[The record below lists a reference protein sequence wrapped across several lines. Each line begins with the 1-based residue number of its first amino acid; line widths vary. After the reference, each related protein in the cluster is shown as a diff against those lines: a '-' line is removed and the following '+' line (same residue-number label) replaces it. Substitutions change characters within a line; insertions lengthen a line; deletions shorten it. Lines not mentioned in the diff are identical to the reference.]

1 MTSEEINA
9 LFAKKNLIE
18 VLSYTITGLGMLI
31 DEIPNDTQ
39 QEFSTSS
46 DAVELRAL
54 ITVKDLVK
62 KKLVELL
69 SDEKA

>member
-1 MTSEEINA
+1 MKAEEIKA

-31 DEIPNDTQ
+31 DEMPSDIQ

-54 ITVKDLVK
+54 ITAKDLVK